1 MFRLVRVVSCGCMVA
16 VAAACYLYVARLD
29 AAGPQATSVQ
39 TPSTAVSTAS
49 PGPRALLDQYC
60 VTCHNERLATAGL
73 RLDVSDIE
81 HVGAGADT
89 WEKVVQKLRSGEM
102 PPPGRRR
109 PDKPTLDAF
118 VTWLETELDRDTAAH
133 PNPGRPADHRLNQFE
148 YGNSIRD
155 LLALEIDAASL
166 LPADESD
173 HGFDNI
179 AEVLSMSPTL
189 LERYMFAAR
198 KISRL
203 AVGDP
208 AMGPAIETF
217 NVSRGLRQDDRMSE
231 DLPFATRGGMLVR
244 HYFPLDGEYVVK
256 IRLGRNF
263 TNSQIRAIRTRE
275 KIDVLLDGARIT
287 RFSIGGECVESDD
300 PNPKCSGTGIYRT
313 SPYQLTADDALEV
326 RFSATAGMHALGVA
340 FVKKSALTE
349 GPAPT
354 LLPPR
359 HTSST
364 YTAPRMDVD
373 YVRLEG
379 PYNPT
384 GPGDTPS
391 RRRIFVCQPTET
403 TDIAE

>member
-1 MFRLVRVVSCGCMVA
+1 MFRPARVVSCGCVIAVA
-16 VAAACYLYVARLD
+16 VVCHPHVARLH
-29 AAGPQATSVQ
+29 AAGPQAPRAQATSVQ
-39 TPSTAVSTAS
+39 TPSAAVSTAS
-49 PGPRALLDQYC
+49 LDPRALLDQYC
-60 VTCHNERLATAGL
+60 VTCHNERLAIAGL
-73 RLDVSDIE
+73 LLDESDIE

-89 WEKVVQKLRSGEM
+89 WEKVVQKLRSGAM

-109 PDKPTLDAF
+109 PDRPTLDAF
-118 VTWLETELDRDTAAH
+118 VTWLETELDREAVAH

-148 YGNSIRD
+148 YGNAIRD
-155 LLALEIDAASL
+155 LLELEIDAASL

-208 AMGPAIETF
+208 STGPAIETF

-231 DLPFATRGGMLVR
+231 DLPFATRGGTLIR
-244 HYFPLDGEYVVK
+244 HYFPLDGEYVVQ

-263 TNSQIRAIRTRE
+263 TNSQIRAIGTRE
-275 KIDVLLDGARIT
+275 EIDVLLDGARVT

-300 PNPKCSGTGIYRT
+300 PDPKCAGTGIYRT
-313 SPYQLTADDALEV
+313 SPYQLTADDVLHV
-326 RFSATAGMHALGVA
+326 RFTAQAGMHSLGV
-340 FVKKSALTE
+340 VKKSALTE

-364 YTAPRMDVD
+364 YTAPRMDID
-373 YVRLEG
+373 SVRLEG
-379 PYNPT
+379 P
-384 GPGDTPS
+384 
-391 RRRIFVCQPTET
+391 
-403 TDIAE
+403 